1 LNAGDVLL
9 PGNKIQSPGAR
20 YLLTYQTDGNL
31 VLYDAW
37 MTALW
42 ASNTFGKP
50 AGRVIMQSD
59 GNFVVYGPS
68 DNVQWSSGT
77 NSVGSKL
84 VLQNDGNLVIYDAA
98 GGAVWATNTQR

>member
-20 YLLTYQTDGNL
+20 YLLTYQTDGN
-31 VLYDAW
+31 
-37 MTALW
+37 
-42 ASNTFGKP
+42 
-50 AGRVIMQSD
+50 
-59 GNFVVYGPS
+59 FVVYGSS
-68 DNVQWSSGT
+68 DDVQWSSGT